1 MTETITLPISPTAFW
16 LIVILV
22 GTLLATLVAALSGQ
36 RGERPPSDST
46 WSRFLTRIGL
56 QGAPETLALFG
67 ALFWAILALALAGG
81 IIITL
86 VTLLTAFAASPDPAD
101 TTLRWTLL
109 TLTALTGALGA
120 VVALPLTLIR
130 IRQTQRQTNLQDE
143 SLFNDK
149 INAAAT
155 DLAARQQV
163 TRVLHADTP
172 EECIATEWQDDLVT
186 RAAAIDRLEG
196 LALERADVAPRIARM
211 LSIYVQ
217 ELSREHPA
225 KPVPE
230 GASPGELLGWAQT
243 LRPITR
249 PDMER
254 AVQSLGRINPTDEGA
269 RAAFDPTNIDLRRCN
284 LQGFDLT
291 QRNYQGA
298 RLDEAQIQGAN
309 LSRAQMQGAVLSRAQ
324 IQGADLSRA
333 QMQGAVFS

>member
-1 MTETITLPISPTAFW
+1 
-16 LIVILV
+16 VILV
-22 GTLLATLVAALSGQ
+22 GIALAALVAALSGK
-36 RGERPPSDST
+36 REERPPSDST

-56 QGAPETLALFG
+56 QAAPEVPALF
-67 ALFWAILALALAGG
+67 AILFWAILLFASLFWLILALTLAGG
-81 IIITL
+81 IFATIIAI
-86 VTLLTAFAASPDPAD
+86 VLTAFTTSPDSAGSPDSAD

-155 DLAARQQV
+155 DLAARRQV
-163 TRVLHADTP
+163 TRVLHAETP
-172 EECIATEWQDDLVT
+172 EECIVTEWQDDLVT

-196 LALERADVAPRIARM
+196 LALERADIAPRIARM

-225 KPVPE
+225 KSVPE
-230 GASPGELLGWAQT
+230 GASPGELRQWAQT
-243 LRPITR
+243 LRPVAR

-254 AVQSLGRINPTDEGA
+254 AVQSLGRINPTDDDA
-269 RAAFDPTNIDLRRCN
+269 RAAFDPGNIDLRRCN
-284 LQGFDLT
+284 LQGFDLAH
-291 QRNYQGA
+291 RNYQGA
-298 RLDEAQIQGAN
+298 QLNEAQMQGAN
-309 LSRAQMQGAVLSRAQ
+309 LFRAQMQGADLSWAQ
-324 IQGADLSRA
+324 MQGADLS
-333 QMQGAVFS
+333 GA